1 MSVPRMGHWN
11 SSGISSGP
19 SSSSWIA
26 LVGVVLLVVG
36 VMLVVA
42 VMVAAV
48 VFVEEDFVSLLV
60 FSEFDCAV
68 SSVELCLS
76 HMASRSSC
84 LMLYLSETFVRN
96 EWILSS
102 MTVLRAL
109 LRTDPVGAEDV
120 IFCHVFRDE
129 YLVLVLGNSS
139 PFQVLSLPRFVDGS
153 FPRPLSPITS
163 TLNAPSATK
172 IYIIIARSMEQLVVK
187 F

>member
-1 MSVPRMGHWN
+1 MGHWN

-129 YLVLVLGNSS
+129 YLVLVLGTGTGTRYIGAKVETALPSTIRGWFVSS
-139 PFQVLSLPRFVDGS
+139 TALTYYKHTQR
-153 FPRPLSPITS
+153 
-163 TLNAPSATK
+163 TLGHEN
-172 IYIIIARSMEQLVVK
+172 LHHHC
-187 F
+187 